1 MPAAFEDII
10 SDLRKRI
17 FKPVYFLAGDE
28 PYYIDLIT
36 DFIAEKVL
44 SEEERAFNQI
54 VIYGEETSVNSIIE
68 TSRRF
73 PMMASHQVV
82 IVKEA
87 QALKKIEDLAIYLE
101 KPLLSTILVLNYKYK
116 VIDKRTKLART
127 LETQGIYFESMRLRD
142 YQVPPWI
149 ERYLMTKGI
158 KINPDASA
166 MLTEF
171 LGTDLH
177 KITNE
182 LDKLL
187 ITLPAGKPV
196 ITSAL
201 IEKNIGISKDFNNF
215 ELQKAI
221 GEKNI
226 FKANMIVRYF
236 SENPNDNPV
245 TLTIASLFSLFTKI
259 LTYHYL
265 TDRSKNNVASVL
277 KIHPYFVK
285 DYEVSSMKYGPSKT
299 IQIISFLRTYD
310 LRTKGFGDA
319 GTDAGDLLKELVY
332 KILHLQDPL

>member
-1 MPAAFEDII
+1 MPAAFEEIM
-10 SDLRKRI
+10 SDLKKRI

-36 DFIAEKVL
+36 DYIEDKVL
-44 SEEERAFNQI
+44 PDGEKAFNQ
-54 VIYGEETSVNSIIE
+54 VIMYGEDTSVNSIIE

-87 QALKKIEDLAIYLE
+87 QALKKIEDLMFYLD

-116 VIDKRTKLART
+116 VIDKRTRLYKALD
-127 LETQGIYFESMRLRD
+127 TQGVYFESMRLRD

-158 KINPDASA
+158 KIDPDASA

-177 KITNE
+177 KIVNE

-196 ITSAL
+196 INSSL
-201 IEKNIGISKDFNNF
+201 IEKNIGISKDYNNF
-215 ELQKAI
+215 ELQKAL
-221 GEKNI
+221 GEKNVYR
-226 FKANMIVRYF
+226 ANMIVRYF
-236 SENPNDNPV
+236 ANNPKDNPV
-245 TLTIASLFSLFTKI
+245 NLTIASLFSFFTKI

-265 TDRSKNNVASVL
+265 TDKSKNNVASVL
-277 KIHPYFVK
+277 KINPFFVK
-285 DYEVSSMKYGPSKT
+285 DYETSAMKYNASAT
-299 IQIISFLRTYD
+299 IHIIGLLRTYD
-310 LRTKGFGDA
+310 MKTKGFGDVS
-319 GTDAGDLLKELVY
+319 TEPGDLLKELVY
-332 KILHLQDPL
+332 KILHL

>member
-1 MPAAFEDII
+1 MPATFEEII
-10 SDLRKRI
+10 SDLKKRI

-44 SEEERAFNQI
+44 SEEEKAFNQVI
-54 VIYGEETSVNSIIE
+54 IYGEETSVNSIIE

-82 IVKEA
+82 IVKEG
-87 QALKKIEDLAIYLE
+87 QALKKIEDLTIYLD
-101 KPLLSTILVLNYKYK
+101 KPLLSTILVLNYKYR
-116 VIDKRTKLART
+116 VIDKRTKLYKA
-127 LETQGIYFESMRLRD
+127 LDTQGVYFESMRLRD

-171 LGTDLH
+171 LGADLH
-177 KITNE
+177 KIVNE

-196 ITSAL
+196 ITTSL
-201 IEKNIGISKDFNNF
+201 IEKNIGISKDYNNF

-226 FKANMIVRYF
+226 LKANMIVRYF
-236 SENPNDNPV
+236 TENPNDNPV

-285 DYEVSSMKYGPSKT
+285 DYEISAMKYNATKT
-299 IQIISFLRTYD
+299 IQIISLLRTYD
-310 LRTKGFGDA
+310 MKTKGFGDVS
-319 GTDAGDLLKELVY
+319 TDQGDLLKELVY
-332 KILHLQDPL
+332 KILHL

>member
-1 MPAAFEDII
+1 MPVTFEEII
-10 SDLRKRI
+10 SDLKKRI

-44 SEEERAFNQI
+44 SEEEKAFNQVI
-54 VIYGEETSVNSIIE
+54 IYGEETTVSSIIE

-87 QALKKIEDLAIYLE
+87 QALKTIEDLAIYLA

-116 VIDKRTKLART
+116 VIDKRTKLSRA
-127 LETQGIYFESMRLRD
+127 LETQGVYFESMRLRD

-177 KITNE
+177 KIVNE
-182 LDKLL
+182 LDKLQ

-196 ITSAL
+196 ITTSL
-201 IEKNIGISKDFNNF
+201 IEKNIGISKDYNNF

-221 GEKNI
+221 GEKNVY
-226 FKANMIVRYF
+226 KANMIVRYF

-285 DYEVSSMKYGPSKT
+285 DYDVSAMKYNPLKT
-299 IQIISFLRTYD
+299 IQILSLLRTFD
-310 LRTKGFGDA
+310 MKTKGFGDA
-319 GTDAGDLLKELVY
+319 GTEPGDLLKELVY
-332 KILHLQDPL
+332 KILHI

>member
-1 MPAAFEDII
+1 MPATFEEII

-44 SEEERAFNQI
+44 SQEEKDFNQVI
-54 VIYGEETSVNSIIE
+54 IYGEETSINSIIE

-87 QALKKIEDLAIYLE
+87 QALKKIEDLAFYLDM
-101 KPLLSTILVLNYKYK
+101 PLLSTILVLNYKYK
-116 VIDKRTKLART
+116 VLDKRTKLYKA
-127 LETQGIYFESMRLRD
+127 LDTQAVYFESMRLRD

-177 KITNE
+177 KIVNE
-182 LDKLL
+182 LDKLM
-187 ITLPAGKPV
+187 ITLPPGKPV
-196 ITSAL
+196 ISTSL
-201 IEKNIGISKDFNNF
+201 IEKNIGISKDYNNF

-226 FKANMIVRYF
+226 LRANMIIRYF
-236 SENPNDNPV
+236 AENPNDNPV

-265 TDRSKNNVASVL
+265 TDKSKNNVASVL
-277 KIHPYFVK
+277 KIHPFFVR
-285 DYEVSSMKYGPSKT
+285 DYEVSAMKYNVTKT

-310 LRTKGFGDA
+310 MKTKGFGDVS
-319 GTDAGDLLKELVY
+319 TDQGDLLKELVY
-332 KILHLQDPL
+332 KILHL